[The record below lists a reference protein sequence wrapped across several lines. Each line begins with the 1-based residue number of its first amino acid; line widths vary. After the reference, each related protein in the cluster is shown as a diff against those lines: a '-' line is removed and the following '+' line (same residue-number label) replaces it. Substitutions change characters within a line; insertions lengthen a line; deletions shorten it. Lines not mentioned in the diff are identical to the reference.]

1 MAFVTVGDVD
11 LFYEEAGR
19 GPGLVLVHG
28 SWVDHHEWD
37 QMVPQ
42 LAGHFRVV
50 SYERRGHSNS
60 SAPDRQGSVGED
72 VEDLFGLIRLLG
84 LDPAVVVGNSFGGL
98 VALRL
103 AAAHPE
109 VVAAIVVHEPP
120 GLGLLADDPV
130 HAEVLQGFTA
140 RVGEVA
146 AALKAG
152 KYAEGAEL
160 FVDSIALGPGSWE
173 RLPVTQQETFIR
185 NAPTFLD
192 ELGDPDSLTLDL
204 GQLQHYTGPVLLTQ
218 GDQSPPMF
226 AAVLDRI
233 HGALPHAQ
241 RLTCSGAGHIP
252 HLTHPQDYAESVI
265 KYAVQDDGAS

>member
-1 MAFVTVGDVD
+1 MAVITVGEVD
-11 LFYEEAGR
+11 LFYEETGR

-37 QMVPQ
+37 QIVPM

-50 SYERRGHSNS
+50 SYDRRGHSS
-60 SAPDRQGSVGED
+60 SSRPNRQGLVGED
-72 VEDLFGLIRLLG
+72 VEDLFGLISLLG
-84 LDPAVVVGNSFGGL
+84 LDPAVVVGNSFGSL
-98 VALRL
+98 IALRL
-103 AAAHPE
+103 AAAHPD
-109 VVAAIVVHEPP
+109 VVAAVVAHEPP
-120 GLGLLADDPV
+120 GLGLLAGDPAY
-130 HAEVLQGFTA
+130 AEVLQGFTT
-140 RVGEVA
+140 RVGAVA
-146 AALKAG
+146 AALREG
-152 KYAEGAEL
+152 RNAEGAEL

-173 RLPVTQQETFIR
+173 RSPQEQRETFVR

-192 ELGDPDSLTLDL
+192 ELGDAESLTLDL
-204 GQLQHYTGPVLLTQ
+204 GKLQAYTGPVLLTQ

-226 AAVLDRI
+226 AHVLDRI

-241 RLTCSGAGHIP
+241 RLTCAGAGHIP